1 MASDA
6 GAGAAGSGG
15 PGGPGGSG
23 HAQRAPSPPGL
34 PSADRCLVMGV
45 VNVTPDSFSDGGSW
59 FGPDAA
65 IARGLELAAQG
76 ADIVDVGGESTRPGA
91 QRVPVDE
98 ELRRVGPVIRALT
111 GAGVPVSVDTM
122 RAEVAQAAL
131 EAGARLVNDVS
142 GGLADPQMPQ
152 LVAQAGVP
160 YVVMHWRG
168 HSHQMQ
174 DRAVYGDVVGEVCEE
189 LCGRVDAVV
198 AEGVDPALIIVD
210 PGLGF
215 AKLAEHNWALLTH
228 LDQIAG
234 LGGGPGFPVLIGA
247 SRKRFLRQLLAAPD
261 GSARPFAGCDDAT
274 VAVTA
279 LAAAAGA
286 WCARVHEVPANADA
300 VRVGE
305 AWREAAGQAG
315 AVPGSAGAVAGAG
328 AAGGATGAGA
338 ADADAA
344 GAGAAGPAG
353 SAADAG
359 AGGSAGR
366 AGGAGAAGED
376 G

>member
-6 GAGAAGSGG
+6 GAGAAGTGG
-15 PGGPGGSG
+15 PGRPGGPGR
-23 HAQRAPSPPGL
+23 AQRAPSPPGL
-34 PSADRCLVMGV
+34 PSAARCLVMGV

-91 QRVPVDE
+91 QRVSVDE
-98 ELRRVGPVIRALT
+98 ELRRVGPVIRALAS
-111 GAGVPVSVDTM
+111 AGVPVSVDTM
-122 RAEVAQAAL
+122 RAEVARPAL

-152 LVAQAGVP
+152 LVAEAGVP

-189 LCGRVDAVV
+189 LRRRVDAVV
-198 AEGVDPALIIVD
+198 AQGVDPGMIILD

-228 LDQIAG
+228 LGQIAG
-234 LGGGPGFPVLIGA
+234 LGGGPLFPVLIGA
-247 SRKRFLRQLLAAPD
+247 SRKRFLGRLLAAPD
-261 GSARPFAGCDDAT
+261 GSPRPFAGCDDAT

-279 LAAAAGA
+279 LAAAVGA

-315 AVPGSAGAVAGAG
+315 AAAGAGMTAGAG
-328 AAGGATGAGA
+328 AGAGA
-338 ADADAA
+338 
-344 GAGAAGPAG
+344 
-353 SAADAG
+353 SAP
-359 AGGSAGR
+359 GR
-366 AGGAGAAGED
+366 AGGAGPAGE
-376 G
+376 GG